1 MPPGDYKWIL
11 GFATVNLVVAT
22 VGTAAVR
29 RRFGDTAAQ
38 TFQRRAGTVVGA
50 LFTVWL
56 AVFWGFIYA
65 AVGVGLFLVSLLV
78 ERYRRQ
84 RAHAGKSQT
93 TGHAP
98 TDAP

>member
-65 AVGVGLFLVSLLV
+65 AVGAGLFLVSLLV

>member
-1 MPPGDYKWIL
+1 M
-11 GFATVNLVVAT
+11 
-22 VGTAAVR
+22 
-29 RRFGDTAAQ
+29 Q

-65 AVGVGLFLVSLLV
+65 AVGAGLFLVSLLV

-93 TGHAP
+93 TVP
-98 TDAP
+98 